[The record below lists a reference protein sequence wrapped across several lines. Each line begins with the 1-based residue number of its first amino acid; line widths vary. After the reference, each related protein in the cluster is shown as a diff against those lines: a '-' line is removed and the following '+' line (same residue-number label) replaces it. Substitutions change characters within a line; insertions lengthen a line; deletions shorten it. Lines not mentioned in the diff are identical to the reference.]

1 MKRRLYRLTPVA
13 LATGTL
19 IALLGALIVRGEASL
34 AFLAVFVVLL
44 PATLAATLIR
54 WWPRGREPGESA
66 AGFNWRRKL
75 LLSGGGLLLA
85 AVLTLLLGVA
95 WSGGRLGNMLLVAGV
110 LLLPPA
116 ALVAMVGWLVGR
128 DSRLAE
134 ELTGDTDIR
143 YRAREHWGVF
153 VAPIS
158 VLTLAALLALGPFGA
173 IGYSAAGV
181 LYLLALPG
189 LAMRALGAYLNTELA
204 VTDTEVVV
212 VQGLVRRR
220 VLRMPLDT
228 IDACGVA
235 YGTLGRWLGWGRVDL
250 VGADGRSIS
259 VRGVADPDALRRA
272 LDRPA
277 H

>member
-1 MKRRLYRLTPVA
+1 MLQRAYRWIPLA

-34 AFLAVFVVLL
+34 AFLGVFVVLL
-44 PATLAATLIR
+44 PATLAAMLIR

-66 AGFNWRRKL
+66 AGVSWRRKL

-116 ALVAMVGWLVGR
+116 ALVATVGWLVGR
-128 DSRLAE
+128 DSRLAN
-134 ELTGDTDIR
+134 ELTGDTRIR
-143 YRAREHWGVF
+143 HRAREHWGVF
-153 VAPIS
+153 IAPIA

-189 LAMRALGAYLNTELA
+189 LAMRALGTYLNTELA

-212 VQGLVRRR
+212 VQGVFRRR

-235 YGTLGRWLGWGRVDL
+235 YGTLGRWFGWGRVDL

-259 VRGVADPDALRRA
+259 VRGIADPDALRRA
-272 LDRPA
+272 LDQPA
-277 H
+277 P